1 MGLPYQCTRF
11 CSVEVFPLRT
21 KAYPSSMG
29 NEGNK
34 EVLDVSSM
42 EELLVFAQR
51 ARRRRRV
58 ILAFKLLLAA
68 ALVAG
73 LAYGGRAVYQQFTAQ

>member
-1 MGLPYQCTRF
+1 
-11 CSVEVFPLRT
+11 
-21 KAYPSSMG
+21 
-29 NEGNK
+29 
-34 EVLDVSSM
+34 M